1 MKTVYRCLLLLIVS
15 FASWGMLLSQDL
27 VISLDKKGKIG
38 FTTKDGEI
46 VIPHKYSTAD
56 PFVNGVSKVS
66 VNGMYGIIDEKGNE
80 VLPLEYSSIGPFKY
94 GVAEIVQKG
103 KKGLINAEYKII
115 AEPVYTSFGKIGE
128 SDYIWVNQNGR
139 KMKGVPVLVGGKRGI
154 IHKSGK
160 VVIPVEKSNVIIF
173 SKDTPYF
180 LNDTIDIP
188 VQCDYFGYM
197 STYKSTGFAIVDK
210 NSKELLP
217 ENKYTTVYAPRD
229 GKIVFTNKGKT
240 GIQQGFYDTRTGK
253 DYVVF
258 SYEGKPRQIL
268 ANMKSVI
275 RQFHNNRAVVM
286 NNNGEVYIIDDQG
299 HEASNKYDFIQP
311 ILVGDQMA
319 YIGKHTSSGVSVL
332 MDDRGEGLTTSG
344 VYSAMEAGKQITK
357 IWVAAQRDGKWGV
370 LDENGNES
378 FPFEYDGVYDFSYDR
393 IKIRKGVGY
402 GLYDNNKGVI
412 IPCEYKDVKQAD
424 VKDVKNVW
432 VKKNDGLWYRFNLAD
447 TTVSTVGY
455 KDVFNYNGKYAFVKP
470 VNAHEYSKFIIF
482 PEYVQQY
489 VLIDE
494 NDNIIVQDAISDHL
508 IELIGNDIVSY
519 LQDKGFE
526 KLTLAQQRHILLEL
540 TQEFRSY
547 PMSTGVIDPSQ
558 WDY

>member
-1 MKTVYRCLLLLIVS
+1 
-15 FASWGMLLSQDL
+15 
-27 VISLDKKGKIG
+27 
-38 FTTKDGEI
+38 
-46 VIPHKYSTAD
+46 
-56 PFVNGVSKVS
+56 
-66 VNGMYGIIDEKGNE
+66 MYGIIDEKGNE

-94 GVAEIVQKG
+94 GVAEIAQKG

-139 KMKGVPVLVGGKRGI
+139 KMKGVPVMVGGKRGI

-229 GKIVFTNKGKT
+229 GKIVFTNTGKT

-253 DYVVF
+253 EYVVF
-258 SYEGKPRQIL
+258 SYEGKLRQIQ

-319 YIGKHTSSGVSVL
+319 YIGKHTSSGMSVL
-332 MDDRGEGLTTSG
+332 MDDRGEALTTSG
-344 VYSAMEAGKQITK
+344 VYSAMEAGKEITK

-370 LDENGNES
+370 LDENGNA
-378 FPFEYDGVYDFSYDR
+378 FATIVNKKKHPICTDAKKDCKRFFSR
-393 IKIRKGVGY
+393 IDDI
-402 GLYDNNKGVI
+402 NHN
-412 IPCEYKDVKQAD
+412 
-424 VKDVKNVW
+424 
-432 VKKNDGLWYRFNLAD
+432 F
-447 TTVSTVGY
+447 
-455 KDVFNYNGKYAFVKP
+455 
-470 VNAHEYSKFIIF
+470 SKR
-482 PEYVQQY
+482 
-489 VLIDE
+489 
-494 NDNIIVQDAISDHL
+494 
-508 IELIGNDIVSY
+508 
-519 LQDKGFE
+519 
-526 KLTLAQQRHILLEL
+526 RHS
-540 TQEFRSY
+540 R
-547 PMSTGVIDPSQ
+547 
-558 WDY
+558 

>member
-1 MKTVYRCLLLLIVS
+1 
-15 FASWGMLLSQDL
+15 
-27 VISLDKKGKIG
+27 
-38 FTTKDGEI
+38 
-46 VIPHKYSTAD
+46 
-56 PFVNGVSKVS
+56 
-66 VNGMYGIIDEKGNE
+66 
-80 VLPLEYSSIGPFKY
+80 
-94 GVAEIVQKG
+94 
-103 KKGLINAEYKII
+103 
-115 AEPVYTSFGKIGE
+115 
-128 SDYIWVNQNGR
+128 
-139 KMKGVPVLVGGKRGI
+139 
-154 IHKSGK
+154 
-160 VVIPVEKSNVIIF
+160 
-173 SKDTPYF
+173 
-180 LNDTIDIP
+180 
-188 VQCDYFGYM
+188 
-197 STYKSTGFAIVDK
+197 
-210 NSKELLP
+210 
-217 ENKYTTVYAPRD
+217 
-229 GKIVFTNKGKT
+229 
-240 GIQQGFYDTRTGK
+240 
-253 DYVVF
+253 
-258 SYEGKPRQIL
+258 
-268 ANMKSVI
+268 
-275 RQFHNNRAVVM
+275 M

-319 YIGKHTSSGVSVL
+319 YIGKHTSSGMSVL

-344 VYSAMEAGKQITK
+344 VYSAMEAGKEITK

-402 GLYDNNKGVI
+402 GMYDNNKGVI

-547 PMSTGVIDPSQ
+547 PMSTGVIDQSQ